1 MELLSEAASLAVS
14 VLKRFFSHVHI
25 SLFDLFLLVAAEDA
39 AETAVLYGKVCG
51 SVYTAAGAFMQAC
64 DCRRFGVS
72 VVPDFQRSKTE
83 ARFRFR
89 AWVSLFYIL
98 QEGVSAL
105 IRAAKLW
112 QKFQSGPPEKGTKEN
127 PSGAKST

>member
-1 MELLSEAASLAVS
+1 MERSADRFIRLQALLC
-14 VLKRFFSHVHI
+14 R
-25 SLFDLFLLVAAEDA
+25 
-39 AETAVLYGKVCG
+39 
-51 SVYTAAGAFMQAC
+51 QAC

-72 VVPDFQRSKTE
+72 VVPDFQRSQTE

-112 QKFQSGPPEKGTKEN
+112 QKFQERSAGKGDEGESLRGEINLKEGLYRN
-127 PSGAKST
+127 ERASD